1 MTVYLYSYMLE
12 LNELLNDRT
21 IWRARDLTRK
31 ATINSNDGAS
41 TGFPELD
48 NALPNRGWPE
58 GALIEI
64 LSDKHGIGELRLL
77 APSLSHIEQTKAL
90 WTVWINPPY
99 LPYAPALESIGLDV
113 ERTLLV
119 HPRNHKEA
127 LWAIEESLSSGGC
140 GALLVWLHEQR
151 IDEKQL
157 RRIQWRSKQAQ
168 VRSFLF
174 RPITAQNKASPA
186 VMRLKLDSAQD
197 SADHSLNLS
206 ILKRPGGWRVDGIT
220 LNLGSDPAK
229 STFEQLTRKLTT
241 WRQSMQQ
248 EG

>member
-1 MTVYLYSYMLE
+1 MTE
-12 LNELLNDRT
+12 LNELLNDRAV
-21 IWRARDLTRK
+21 WRARDLTRK
-31 ATINSNDGAS
+31 ATINANDGSS

-48 NALPNRGWPE
+48 NALQNRGWPE

-64 LSDKHGIGELRLL
+64 LSNKYGIGELRLL
-77 APSLSHIEQTKAL
+77 APSLLHLEQTKAL

-99 LPYAPALESIGLDV
+99 LPYAPALEAIGLDV

-119 HPRNHKEA
+119 HPQNHKEA
-127 LWAIEESLSSGGC
+127 LWAIEESLNSGSC
-140 GALLVWLHEQR
+140 GALLAWLHEQSV
-151 IDEKQL
+151 DEKQL

-168 VRSFLF
+168 VWTFLF

-186 VMRLKLDSAQD
+186 VLRLKLDSTQD

-220 LNLGSDPAK
+220 LNLDWDPAS
-229 STFEQLTRKLTT
+229 STFERLKRKLTT
-241 WRQSMQQ
+241 WRKSMQR
-248 EG
+248 ED